1 LRVLEN
7 RAFLLQAISAKGEK
21 MTQAKLGDT
30 VRIHYTGK
38 LDDGIVFQT
47 SRGREPLEFK
57 IGNSGLIPS
66 FEQTIIGMKPGESR
80 TVKITPEEAYGP
92 HREEMVVAVEREK
105 FPENIKPYVGLE
117 LEVCQSDGRVFSAR
131 VIDVS
136 EQSVTLDA
144 NHPLAG
150 KNLVFDIEL
159 LEIMPAPAPH
169 I

>member
-1 LRVLEN
+1 
-7 RAFLLQAISAKGEK
+7 

-38 LDDGIVFQT
+38 LDDGMVFET

-57 IGNSGLIPS
+57 IGKSGLIPS

-80 TVKITPEEAYGP
+80 TVKIAPEEAYGP
-92 HREEMVVAVEREK
+92 HREEMVVAVERRK

-117 LEVCQSDGRVFSAR
+117 FEVCQSDGRVFPAK

-159 LEIMPAPAPH
+159 LEIMSAPH
-169 I
+169 T